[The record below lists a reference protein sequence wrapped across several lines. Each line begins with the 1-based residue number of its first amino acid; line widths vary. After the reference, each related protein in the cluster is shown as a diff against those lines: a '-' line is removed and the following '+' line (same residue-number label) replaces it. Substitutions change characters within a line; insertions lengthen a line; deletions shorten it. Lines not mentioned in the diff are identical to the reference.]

1 VVHKAESGAQALEAC
16 HNKAFT
22 LVLMDVVMP
31 VMDGIETTT
40 RLLSPSF
47 SSFAIRPYVVGLT
60 AQSLSGET
68 QACLD
73 AGMDL
78 VLTKPIDPVAFSSSL
93 QKYLGLPVY
102 ER

>member
-1 VVHKAESGAQALEAC
+1 MIHKAESGAHALQAC
-16 HNKAFT
+16 QKNVFT

-40 RLLSPSF
+40 RLLSPSY
-47 SSFAIRPYVVGLT
+47 SSFANRPYVVGLT

-68 QACLD
+68 QACFD
-73 AGMDL
+73 AGMDS
-78 VLTKPIDPVAFSSSL
+78 VLTKPIDPVVFSSTL
-93 QKYLGLPVY
+93 QKYLGLPVN